1 MTNSSRDLITSRFSL
16 DPEELCLS
24 NKLISDL
31 VDLLVLFLTV
41 YADLGFGFATGCLI
55 IIAEIIYRK
64 LTRPGRLNS
73 GCGTILLLL
82 LLSAILIAV
91 TAWNV
96 DKYYAPV
103 PEWEIVYADELRT
116 SIY

>member
-1 MTNSSRDLITSRFSL
+1 MSH
-16 DPEELCLS
+16 P
-24 NKLISDL
+24 
-31 VDLLVLFLTV
+31 
-41 YADLGFGFATGCLI
+41 
-55 IIAEIIYRK
+55 EIIYRK
-64 LTRPGRLNS
+64 IRRPGRLNS

-82 LLSAILIAV
+82 LLSATLFAV

-103 PEWEIVYADELRT
+103 PEWEIVYADDLRT

>member
-1 MTNSSRDLITSRFSL
+1 MSNIVSRHELLHFCLI
-16 DPEELCLS
+16 
-24 NKLISDL
+24 
-31 VDLLVLFLTV
+31 V

-55 IIAEIIYRK
+55 IIAEIIYMR

-82 LLSAILIAV
+82 LLSASLVAV

-103 PEWEIVYADELRT
+103 PEWEIVYADDLRT